1 MIYHRIE
8 MVRMT
13 FQELAADEA
22 KRVEFR
28 NALNEYGKG
37 DWELVQLQEVNQ
49 ELLVFL
55 KKKT

>member
-8 MVRMT
+8 MVRMS

-22 KRVEFR
+22 KRAEFR